1 MIVGV
6 CSVEMNKSDSDIL
19 VVVLVV
25 GDDDAAAAAAGS
37 GLQRDERSFEG
48 GVRQGKLAEIII
60 FSTTFVDSKTL
71 ICLC

>member
-6 CSVEMNKSDSDIL
+6 CSVGMNKSDSDML

-25 GDDDAAAAAAGS
+25 GDDAAAAGS

-60 FSTTFVDSKTL
+60 FSTTFLTARP
-71 ICLC
+71 

>member
-6 CSVEMNKSDSDIL
+6 CSVGMNKSDSDML

-25 GDDDAAAAAAGS
+25 GDDAAAGGY
-37 GLQRDERSFEG
+37 GLQRGERSFEG

-60 FSTTFVDSKTL
+60 FSTTFLTARP
-71 ICLC
+71 

>member
-6 CSVEMNKSDSDIL
+6 CSVGMNKSDSDML

-25 GDDDAAAAAAGS
+25 GDDAAAVGGGGY

-60 FSTTFVDSKTL
+60 FSTTFLTARP
-71 ICLC
+71 